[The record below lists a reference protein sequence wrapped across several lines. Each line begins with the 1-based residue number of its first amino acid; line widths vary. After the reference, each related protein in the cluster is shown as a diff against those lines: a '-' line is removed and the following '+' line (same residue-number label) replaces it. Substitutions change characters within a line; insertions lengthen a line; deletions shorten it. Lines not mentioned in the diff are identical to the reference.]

1 MRWEP
6 ERGLSGF
13 AVVALHALALVALL
27 GATRYREAII
37 AAVPLQVSVLREVK
51 PRSPDPAPR
60 IPAPRLENVVRD
72 VVPPPEITIAA
83 TASAN
88 AFVAARTD
96 AVAAPPS
103 PTAPSAPAAPVVP
116 PVFDADYLS
125 NPSPSYPAL
134 SRRLN
139 EEGKVLLRVLVTA
152 DGRAERVEIA
162 RSSGFERL
170 DRSALEAVAR
180 WRFVPAR
187 QGATT
192 VSAHVLVPVL
202 FVLRS

>member
-6 ERGLSGF
+6 ERGVSGF
-13 AVVALHALALVALL
+13 AVLALHALALVALL

-37 AAVPLQVSVLREVK
+37 AAVPLQVSIMPEVK
-51 PRSPDPAPR
+51 PRSPEPAPR
-60 IPAPRLENVVRD
+60 IPVPRLENVVRD
-72 VVPPPEITIAA
+72 AVPMPEIAIAA
-83 TASAN
+83 PASAS
-88 AFVAARTD
+88 AIFVDRAET
-96 AVAAPPS
+96 VATVPS
-103 PTAPSAPAAPVVP
+103 PPAASAPAAPRVP

-125 NPSPSYPAL
+125 NPAPAYPAL

-152 DGRAERVEIA
+152 DGRAERVEVA

-170 DRSALEAVAR
+170 DRSALEAVVR

-187 QGATT
+187 QGAAN
-192 VSAHVLVPVL
+192 VSAHVLVPVQ

>member
-1 MRWEP
+1 MSWEP
-6 ERGLSGF
+6 ERGVSGF
-13 AVVALHALALVALL
+13 AVLAMHALALVALL
-27 GATRYREAII
+27 GATRYREAIV
-37 AAVPLQVSVLREVK
+37 AAVPLQVSVVAERK
-51 PRSPDPAPR
+51 APSPE
-60 IPAPRLENVVRD
+60 PAPRLPAPRLDPVVRD
-72 VVPPPEITIAA
+72 VVPMPEIAVAA
-83 TASAN
+83 TVSPN
-88 AFVAARTD
+88 AIALARAEAPAA
-96 AVAAPPS
+96 APAPPS
-103 PTAPSAPAAPVVP
+103 PAAPAAPIVP

-125 NPSPSYPAL
+125 NPAPAYPAL

-139 EEGKVLLRVLVTA
+139 EEGKVLLRVSVSA

-187 QGATT
+187 QGAMA
-192 VSAHVLVPVL
+192 VAAHVLVPVQ